1 VLESVVDSAGR
12 SGMSTSSSSELSDE
26 DELSLSSFSFA
37 GSNEAALERP
47 TDASSDVSSLSD
59 ASGVGE

>member
-1 VLESVVDSAGR
+1 
-12 SGMSTSSSSELSDE
+12 MSTSSSSELSDE